1 MYELTIP
8 LNEEGKPL
16 YEQIYE
22 YIKTQIRERNLPA
35 GIRLPS
41 SRMLAAHLGVSRSTT
56 QLCL

>member
-22 YIKTQIRERNLPA
+22 YIKTQIRERNLPR
-35 GIRLPS
+35 IW
-41 SRMLAAHLGVSRSTT
+41 V
-56 QLCL
+56 